1 MKDNCVRISD
11 CTLRQKD
18 HLPVL
23 SFREKLELCRLMDR
37 LNVDMIEMEEIR
49 QVKIDSLLIKSVCSA
64 VSNAGIAV
72 PVALNPESVK
82 TAWEALKNASRP
94 RL

>member
-1 MKDNCVRISD
+1 MNEKMIRISD

-18 HLPVL
+18 HLPSL

-49 QVKIDSLLIKSVCSA
+49 QTKIDSLLIKSV
-64 VSNAGIAV
+64 
-72 PVALNPESVK
+72 
-82 TAWEALKNASRP
+82 
-94 RL
+94 